1 MNLDVWEYDQRTGR
15 AVLINAD
22 LILISEF
29 KALLEP
35 ERNKCKDDPTGLKHL
50 RADREFTY
58 IYLAISWKSPYANY
72 AEQERHQ
79 AALQDGGI
87 TEQEWNDSTFRAA
100 CRKYKELANS
110 SRSLKLIKSAQGIV
124 DKITDYFDTI
134 DLTERDEVT
143 GRPIWK
149 TKDIMDE
156 MKNVSKVVEELKTLE
171 FMYKKEQE
179 AESDVRGGA
188 EIGFMDR

>member
-1 MNLDVWEYDQRTGR
+1 MKELFVFNSADNVAEVNEPE
-15 AVLINAD
+15 VL
-22 LILISEF
+22 LVREF
-29 KALLEP
+29 AALWEP
-35 ERNKCKDDPTGLKHL
+35 ERNKCKEDPTGKHRL
-50 RADREFTY
+50 RAFRELTY
-58 IYLAISWKSPYANY
+58 IHLMLSFKSPYSDY
-72 AEQERHQ
+72 TEQERHQ
-79 AALQDGGI
+79 EALKDAKI
-87 TEQEWNDSTFRAA
+87 TEEEWSDPTFRAA